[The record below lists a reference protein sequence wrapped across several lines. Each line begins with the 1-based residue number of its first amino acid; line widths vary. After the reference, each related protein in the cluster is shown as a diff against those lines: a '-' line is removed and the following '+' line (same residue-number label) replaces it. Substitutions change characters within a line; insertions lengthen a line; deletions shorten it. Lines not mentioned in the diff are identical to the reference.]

1 MAVRTV
7 HVMISG
13 RVQGVGY
20 RAWAADEAAAR
31 GLSGWVRNRR
41 DGGVEAIFSGNA
53 RDVDAMIAACEGGPR
68 LAAVRAVDV
77 HDRELAE
84 TGAFRVLPTV

>member
-20 RAWAADEAAAR
+20 RAWTADEAVAR

-41 DGGVEAIFSGNA
+41 DGGVEAVFSGQA
-53 RDVDAMIAACEGGPR
+53 ATVDAMVAACSGGPP
-68 LAAVRAVDV
+68 LAAVRAVDAEE
-77 HDRELAE
+77 RELAE
-84 TGAFRVLPTV
+84 EGAFRVLPTV